1 MSVFVIHRQTF
12 CSAVCVNDHK
22 REPFPGVPFP
32 SYGAD
37 TDRWFVFRE
46 WYFGSTCVAVRRL
59 FLHSKISNAAEYLQ
73 AGVPCPAGGRSGSVP
88 SAAWLLQHQRH
99 ARVNVAG
106 DGYVLVLVNMG
117 KWWQRPLFSFRVTLS
132 SYCVPRKMKKVLTVV
147 AGEVGSCRGLSAL
160 PHRWPLDHV
169 FHY

>member
-1 MSVFVIHRQTF
+1 M
-12 CSAVCVNDHK
+12 CVNDHK

-73 AGVPCPAGGRSGSVP
+73 AGGWEYWHRVY
-88 SAAWLLQHQRH
+88 H
-99 ARVNVAG
+99 ARLAAAQEAYRV
-106 DGYVLVLVNMG
+106 
-117 KWWQRPLFSFRVTLS
+117 QRGSYNTSVTPVS
-132 SYCVPRKMKKVLTVV
+132 TSPVTGTCW
-147 AGEVGSCRGLSAL
+147 C
-160 PHRWPLDHV
+160 W
-169 FHY
+169 